1 MIAALLPALKG
12 ALIAALADTSLTKH
26 ERGQGRAQARPA
38 AEQGIPTFGPPA
50 VFIGDLPPRSA
61 RESVF
66 PCVII
71 TPLSGH
77 AEGGE
82 LFEEVAFLAG
92 VYSPEDGDAEGAEME
107 LALLR
112 SRIMHF
118 LREALDV
125 PVQARFTCIRDE
137 KHRYARW
144 QRADPLGQ
152 PRPFAQVAVIA
163 RWSIPGWE

>member
-26 ERGQGRAQARPA
+26 ERGQGRARGKEEALPA
-38 AEQGIPTFGPPA
+38 FGPPA

-61 RESVF
+61 RESAF

-71 TPLSGH
+71 TPLSG
-77 AEGGE
+77 EGVGGE

-92 VYSPEDGDAEGAEME
+92 VYNPEEGDAEGAEME

-112 SRIMHF
+112 SRITRF

-125 PVQARFTCIRDE
+125 PVEARFTCIRDE
-137 KHRYARW
+137 KNRFMRW
-144 QRADPLGQ
+144 QRTDPLGQ
-152 PRPFAQVAVIA
+152 PRPFAQVAIVS